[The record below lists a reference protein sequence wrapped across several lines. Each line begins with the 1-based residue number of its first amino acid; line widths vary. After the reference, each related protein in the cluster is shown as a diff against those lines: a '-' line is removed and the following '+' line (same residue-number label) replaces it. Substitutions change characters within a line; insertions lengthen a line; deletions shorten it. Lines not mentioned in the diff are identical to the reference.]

1 MKIHP
6 VKTKKDAKKFLD
18 TAREIYKNDDVW
30 VCPLDSSIEAV
41 FDPKKNVFFQHGTA
55 TRWYMTDDQGNLIG
69 RVAAFINEKK
79 AYTFDQP
86 TGGMG
91 FFECIN
97 NKEAAFKLM
106 DTARHWLENKGM
118 EAMDGP
124 INFGEN
130 DNFWG
135 LLVEG
140 FTQPGYGMQYNP
152 PYYKEFFEDYGFKP
166 YFSMVSNHLSMD
178 VGLKPRFL
186 KIANW
191 VARKKEYSFEHFDSK
206 NKDRYFNALL
216 DVYNTA
222 WKYHENFQPMTYDE
236 VKASFREAKPIIDEE
251 LIWFAFNNDDPAA
264 FMVMYPDANM
274 ILKHFNGKM
283 NLWNKLRFLYMKK
296 MHYMTRTRLVIMGV
310 KPEYQKLGLESGLFA
325 SLNEVMKH
333 RPWIRELELS
343 WVGDFNPKMQAV
355 HESVGAVFGKRHITY
370 RMLFNKDEFQRA
382 STIPMNTRE
391 QRKKD
396 DSETSTDKE

>member
-1 MKIHP
+1 MKIHE
-6 VKTKKDAKKFLD
+6 VTTKKDKKRFLD
-18 TAREIYKNDDVW
+18 VAREIYKNDPVW
-30 VCPLDSSIEAV
+30 VCPLDSAIEGI
-41 FDPKKNVFFQHGTA
+41 FNPDKNVFFRHGEA
-55 TRWYMTDDQGNLIG
+55 ARWYMTDDEGNLIG

-97 NKEAAFKLM
+97 DKEAAFKLF
-106 DTARHWLENKGM
+106 DTARHWLESNKM

-135 LLVEG
+135 LLVDG
-140 FTQPGYGMQYNP
+140 FTHPAYGMQYNP
-152 PYYKEFFEDYGFKP
+152 PYYRKFFEDYGFRS
-166 YFSMVSNHLSMD
+166 YFEQTTNHLYMER
-178 VGLKPRFL
+178 GLRPRFL

-191 VARKKEYSFEHFDSK
+191 VAGKKEYKFEHFSFK
-206 NKDRYFNALL
+206 NKDRYINALL

-222 WKYHENFQPMTYDE
+222 WKYHENFTPMTYEE
-236 VKASFREAKPIIDEE
+236 VLESFKDAKPVIDEE
-251 LIWFAFNNDDPAA
+251 MIWFAFHGEEQDPAA
-264 FMVMYPDANM
+264 FLVMYPDANM

-283 NLWNKLRFLYMKK
+283 TFWNKLRFLWMKK

-325 SLNEVMKH
+325 SLNESMKK
-333 RPWIRELELS
+333 RPWVRELELS
-343 WVGDFNPKMQAV
+343 WVGDFNPKMQKL
-355 HESVGAVFGKRHITY
+355 HESVGAEFAKKHITY
-370 RMLFNKDEFQRA
+370 RKLFNKNDLQRA
-382 STIPMNTRE
+382 TTIPMDT
-391 QRKKD
+391 KHKA
-396 DSETSTDKE
+396 